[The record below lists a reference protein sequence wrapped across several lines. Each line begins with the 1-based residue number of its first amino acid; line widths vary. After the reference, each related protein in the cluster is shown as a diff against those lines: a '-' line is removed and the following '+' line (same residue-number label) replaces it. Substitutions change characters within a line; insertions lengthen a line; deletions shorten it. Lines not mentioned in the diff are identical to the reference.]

1 MALSF
6 VLNKLLKR
14 LPSKSVAQ
22 AITYNNRITIHI
34 TKLNTD
40 FSFLI
45 YEKMV
50 IQAINMMP
58 ILTLLSK
65 SNPEFIVVY
74 IVVLFET
81 LPALYFFPYYIKCAL
96 IVKKFLLT

>member
-1 MALSF
+1 MMALSF

-34 TKLNTD
+34 SKLNTD
-40 FSFLI
+40 FSLLM
-45 YEKMV
+45 YEHMV
-50 IQAINMMP
+50 IHTINIMP

-65 SNPEFIVVY
+65 SNPKLIVLY
-74 IVVLFET
+74 FVVLFKT
-81 LPALYFFPYYIKCAL
+81 SPAYYFFPYYMKYRLIIK
-96 IVKKFLLT
+96 INFY